1 MKLDELFDNINSL
14 IGFKAIKINN
24 LIQIVYPGS
33 SDSVIMEFDV
43 EEVDFND
50 IDVWWDEIH
59 SGPRT
64 TMEMLKF
71 VANYCDTP
79 VEERGLDEQSD
90 GIKHYIEINGRLVE
104 VTEEVA
110 DDIMAK
116 EYLIK
121 FMQESFDKYIKK
133 LEEKEIEKD

>member
-1 MKLDELFDNINSL
+1 
-14 IGFKAIKINN
+14 
-24 LIQIVYPGS
+24 
-33 SDSVIMEFDV
+33 
-43 EEVDFND
+43 
-50 IDVWWDEIH
+50 
-59 SGPRT
+59 
-64 TMEMLKF
+64 MEMLKS

-79 VEERGLDEQSD
+79 VEERGLDKQSD
-90 GIKHYIEINGRLVE
+90 NIKHYIEINGRLVE

-110 DDIMAK
+110 DDIVAK